1 MKKTC
6 STCLESDTMR
16 FLSFALLLTASGV
29 LSAQSRNLD
38 IYWIDA
44 EGGAASLIVSPSGES
59 MLIDTGFAVGDR
71 DAKRIYAATQLAGLK
86 KIDYVVISHFHAD
99 HVGGLA
105 ALSKMIPMG
114 KFYGRSDEEL

>member
-1 MKKTC
+1 
-6 STCLESDTMR
+6 MR
-16 FLSFALLLTASGV
+16 LLTLALLLTTAGV
-29 LSAQSRNLD
+29 LNAQSKNLD

-86 KIDYVVISHFHAD
+86 KIDYVLISHYHPDHA
-99 HVGGLA
+99 GGLP
-105 ALSKMIPMG
+105 ALSKMIQLG
-114 KFYGRSDEEL
+114 QLF